1 MLKFF
6 FDGLRAAAFVTLV
19 LTLWSF
25 SVASGAMVDAP
36 DQAGMLFVLSSF
48 GILGLPILLGGAGV
62 GLIATGWAA
71 WHNAARAAD
80 ADENFRLRVAS
91 STLIGFVLM
100 ALLVGS
106 TVAATHLF
114 VTANF
119 QRVGFQALALGGVGL
134 LATIA
139 VGLLWP
145 IIGHGINTAL
155 KPTILETLAR
165 KMAPALTADQLDRT
179 TSATLL
185 ALPVIGGIV
194 GAITYAIHTAWA
206 SSLEPKSSV
215 ALALLVSVSITTA
228 GASVVA
234 LGLIRLIRQIF
245 ASRKSDNLT
254 QLTLLLAGIVSVVA
268 SVVVFLYGSGLN
280 VWSQSTLLMGLVA
293 GPGLLLVFAI
303 MARIKLNRIVWA
315 VGIPVAYVVL
325 VIPMFFMAGSWTSS
339 TSALREATN
348 RHGAL
353 TSEFARVLQ
362 RFHDSDKDGVAA
374 KYGGADCNDANA
386 DIFPGARDI
395 PGNGIDESC
404 SGADAELPQGNDHPS
419 RKLVAQA
426 VENARAE
433 LKRVEENVPN
443 APKNVLMLLVDTL
456 RIDHLGYAGYHRN
469 TSPNIDQLANEGTAF
484 MSAYATSPHT
494 PRSIPAVFFG
504 RYASRMKWLGAQYNY
519 PRVHEDN
526 ISFAEVLK
534 EQGHIN
540 LAQTSHHYFQERRGL
555 GQGFDNWNNDG
566 WLEIAPSNDDIAAPR
581 IWARTE
587 PMIEKLA
594 EDAKA
599 ADAKPFTLV
608 VHLFEPH
615 ARWIQHKEYDFGK
628 EGDPRVNAYNSEIAY
643 TDAYIGKILQKFKDV
658 GLYDDTVVVLV
669 SDHGEAFNEHGFY
682 FHGQTLYNEV
692 IRVPMI
698 VRVPGWKPRRVTD
711 PVSIV
716 DLPPTLLDL
725 MGYAIPGEYDGNTRV
740 PLMLGQA
747 PAEARPV
754 FSELLPYTSWKEHHK
769 AVMLGDWKFIS
780 VLTAGS
786 EQLYNLAE
794 DPGEK
799 KNLLKDNPEQAK
811 RMREILSSF
820 MNQ

>member
-6 FDGLRAAAFVTLV
+6 FDGLRSAAFVTLV

-25 SVASGAMVDAP
+25 SVASDAMVDAP

-71 WHNAARAAD
+71 WHQAAKSASAND
-80 ADENFRLRVAS
+80 DFRLRVAS
-91 STLIGFVLM
+91 STLLSLIVMSVIVAG
-100 ALLVGS
+100 
-106 TVAATHLF
+106 TVAATHLL

-119 QRVGFQALALGGVGL
+119 QRVGFQALALGGIGL
-134 LATIA
+134 LATIG

-145 IIGHGINTAL
+145 IIGHSINTAL
-155 KPTILETLAR
+155 KPTLMGNIAG
-165 KMAPALTADQLDRT
+165 KMAPALQPQELDRT

-185 ALPVIGGIV
+185 ALPIAGGIV
-194 GAITYAIHTAWA
+194 GAIAYALHVFWA

-215 ALALLVSVSITTA
+215 AMALFVGVAIASLAVGLLTLV
-228 GASVVA
+228 
-234 LGLIRLIRQIF
+234 LIRGIRAIF
-245 ASRKSDNLT
+245 VKQKNTNLT
-254 QLTLLLAGIVSVVA
+254 QLTLMLAGIVGLVA
-268 SVVVFLYGSGLN
+268 SVGVFLYGSGLN
-280 VWSQSTLLMGLVA
+280 VWSKSTLLMGLFA
-293 GPGLLLVFAI
+293 GPGLLVTFAV
-303 MARIKLNRIVWA
+303 MARVSLNRIVWA
-315 VGIPVAYVVL
+315 VGIPVAYVAL

-353 TSEFARVLQ
+353 TSEIARVLQ
-362 RFHDSDKDGVAA
+362 RFHDADKDGVAA
-374 KYGGADCNDANA
+374 KYGGADCDDSNA
-386 DIFPGARDI
+386 EIFPGARDI

-426 VENARAE
+426 LESARAE
-433 LKRVEENVPN
+433 LKRVEENVPP

-469 TSPNIDQLANEGTAF
+469 TSPNIDLLANEGTAF
-484 MSAYATSPHT
+484 MNAYATSPHT

-526 ISFAEVLK
+526 VSFAEVLK
-534 EQGHIN
+534 EQGHVN
-540 LAQTSHHYFQERRGL
+540 LAQTSHHYFQEKRGL

-594 EDAKA
+594 QDAKA
-599 ADAKPFTLV
+599 PDAKPFTLV

-615 ARWIQHKEYDFGK
+615 ARWILHKEYDFGK

-643 TDAYIGKILQKFKDV
+643 TDAYIGKILQKFKDT
-658 GLYDDTVVVLV
+658 GLYDDTVIVLV

-692 IRVPMI
+692 VRVPMI
-698 VRVPGWKPRRVTD
+698 VRVPGWKPRRVTN
-711 PVSIV
+711 PVSIA

-725 MGYAIPGEYDGNTRV
+725 MGYPIPGNYDGSSRV
-740 PLMLGQA
+740 PMMLGQA
-747 PAEARPV
+747 PSEDRPV

-786 EQLYNLAE
+786 EQLYNLAD

-799 KNLLKDNPEQAK
+799 KNLLKENPEQAK
-811 RMREILSSF
+811 KMREILNGF